1 MRILLELSSQC
12 NAAYELSYHTKLQG
26 FVYNLLRKSPYCIF
40 HDKKGYKFFCF
51 SNIFPIGDFKEGDKR
66 RLLISSPDVGF
77 IKTLQENLNQKEVIH
92 IGELSFKI
100 ESVKVLQSKLR
111 NNVRIITATP
121 IIIRIPKANYER
133 YGIKSDKE
141 YVFWQPEYSFEA
153 FIKQLEENI
162 FKKYNEFYGQ
172 KIEEF
177 PVFEIFNF
185 KKTTVSHVLLDRNEY
200 KFFGSI
206 WEFIFNG
213 LKYDRKRKEILE
225 FAIDCGFGER
235 NTFGFGFMNVVKVK
249 E

>member
-1 MRILLELSSQC
+1 MRLLLELSSQC
-12 NAAYELSYHTKLQG
+12 NSAYEPSYYTKLQG
-26 FVYNLLRKSPYCIF
+26 FVYNLFRKSPYRVL

-66 RLLISSPDVGF
+66 HLLISSPDIGF
-77 IKTLQENLNQKEVIH
+77 IRTLQENLADLKEDIH
-92 IGELSFKI
+92 IGDLSFKV
-100 ESVKVLQSKLR
+100 ESVRLLQPKLR
-111 NNVRIITATP
+111 NNTRLITATP
-121 IIIRIPKANYER
+121 IILRIPKANYEK

-172 KIEEF
+172 KIDEF
-177 PVFEIFNF
+177 PIFEIFNF
-185 KKTTVSHVLLDRNEY
+185 KKSTVSHVILDGREY
-200 KFFGSI
+200 RFFGSI

-213 LKYDRKRKEILE
+213 LKYDRKRMEILE

-235 NTFGFGFMNVVKVK
+235 NTFGFGFVNVMG
-249 E
+249 